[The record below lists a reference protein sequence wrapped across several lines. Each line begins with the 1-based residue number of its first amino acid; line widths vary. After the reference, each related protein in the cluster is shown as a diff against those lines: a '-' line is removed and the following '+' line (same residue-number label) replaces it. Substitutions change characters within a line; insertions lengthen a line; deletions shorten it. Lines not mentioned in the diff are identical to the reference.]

1 MAGLLAERQERGLVD
16 AINSG
21 FGKNGAKPFTLVGA
35 NGVRITNVISA
46 EKFEGRSSAGTE
58 PYTDVII
65 STKTKKINVSNKG
78 ESAPSIAGGGL
89 AGLELAVP
97 GLTKLFLEAALKEY
111 KSKGFKAGMSGLPD
125 MYGKVSD
132 SLKETIVV
140 GNEKMGGPIHYM
152 YIGPMDVKFTFS
164 NGVLRVNGNFY
175 EAKKY
180 AKDNDLYLRLR
191 KRREDQPFEPTKK
204 DSKNL
209 PLILGRSPSRGD
221 SGRRIVT
228 AKKPPRNALTVEF

>member
-21 FGKNGAKPFTLVGA
+21 FGKNDAKPFTLVGA

-97 GLTKLFLEAALKEY
+97 GLTKLFLEL
-111 KSKGFKAGMSGLPD
+111 
-125 MYGKVSD
+125 
-132 SLKETIVV
+132 
-140 GNEKMGGPIHYM
+140 H
-152 YIGPMDVKFTFS
+152 
-164 NGVLRVNGNFY
+164 
-175 EAKKY
+175 
-180 AKDNDLYLRLR
+180 
-191 KRREDQPFEPTKK
+191 
-204 DSKNL
+204 
-209 PLILGRSPSRGD
+209 
-221 SGRRIVT
+221 
-228 AKKPPRNALTVEF
+228 

>member
-1 MAGLLAERQERGLVD
+1 MAGLISERQERGLVD

-21 FGKNGAKPFTLVGA
+21 FGKNNAKPFTIVGA

-65 STKTKKINVSNKG
+65 TTKTKKINISNKG

-111 KSKGFKAGMSGLPD
+111 KKKGFKEGMSGLPD
-125 MYGKVSD
+125 MYGKVGEH
-132 SLKETIVV
+132 LKETIVV
-140 GNEKMGGPIHYM
+140 GNTKMGGPIHYM
-152 YIGPMDVKFTFS
+152 YIGPMDVKSSFN
-164 NGVLRVNGNFY
+164 NGVLKVNGSFY

-180 AKDNDLYLRLR
+180 AKENDLYLRLR
-191 KRREDQPFEPTKK
+191 KRREDQPFEPNKK
-204 DSKNL
+204 DSKGL
-209 PLILGRSPSRGD
+209 PLIDYESCLRWIKFAIETPLSSYRASLD
-221 SGRRIVT
+221 I
-228 AKKPPRNALTVEF
+228 